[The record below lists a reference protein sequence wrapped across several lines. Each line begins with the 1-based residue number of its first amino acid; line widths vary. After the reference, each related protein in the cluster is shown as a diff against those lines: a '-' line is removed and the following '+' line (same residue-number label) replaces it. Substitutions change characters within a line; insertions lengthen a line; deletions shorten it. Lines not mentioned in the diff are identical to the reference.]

1 MGSDGSD
8 HMSGPGRE
16 TAAKQRA
23 DESSKF
29 NGQAGAS
36 DATSR
41 VAPLLRR
48 ALRISALVIL
58 AYLVVAYAAMPAW
71 WTWRTRSLHPALQ
84 QSPTIAHTAD
94 GIPGDPL
101 NIAIIGTAD
110 ELTGAMLA
118 AKWDPADPITLKSAL
133 RIAEGVVLRRPY
145 ADAPVSSLY
154 VWGRKEDKAF
164 EQPVGH
170 DPRHRHHVRFW
181 RSKEV
186 DPAGRPIWIG
196 SATYDMCVELSHTT
210 GQITH
215 HISPEVDAER
225 DKLLDD
231 LRTTPFLDVFQYLDD
246 FQPKAAG
253 RNGGGDPWRTDR
265 RLAVIR
271 LRSLNVAD
279 GAE

>member
-1 MGSDGSD
+1 MGSGGSD
-8 HMSGPGRE
+8 DTSGQGLE
-16 TAAKQRA
+16 TAAKPHAGGAGKLDGKARA
-23 DESSKF
+23 S
-29 NGQAGAS
+29 G
-36 DATSR
+36 TTPR
-41 VAPLLRR
+41 VARVVRR
-48 ALRISALVIL
+48 ALRILVLVIL
-58 AYLVVAYAAMPAW
+58 VYLLVAYAAMPAW
-71 WTWRTRSLHPALQ
+71 WAWRTRSLHPALQ

-101 NIAIIGTAD
+101 NIAIIAMED
-110 ELTGAMLA
+110 ELTEAMLA

-181 RSKEV
+181 RSKGV

-196 SATYDMCVELSHTT
+196 SATYDVCVEISHTT

-231 LRTTPFLDVFQYLDD
+231 LRGTLFFDRLDYLDD
-246 FQPKAAG
+246 FQPKADG

-265 RLAVIR
+265 RLAVVR

-279 GAE
+279 VAE